1 MNVVHLLVYIATAVL
16 TMAGVAVF
24 LKVRDRWWRWLG
36 FAGFGIGL
44 LLLLYLPV
52 IWRRF

>member
-1 MNVVHLLVYIATAVL
+1 MNVVFILVYFATAVL

-44 LLLLYLPV
+44 LLLILLPG